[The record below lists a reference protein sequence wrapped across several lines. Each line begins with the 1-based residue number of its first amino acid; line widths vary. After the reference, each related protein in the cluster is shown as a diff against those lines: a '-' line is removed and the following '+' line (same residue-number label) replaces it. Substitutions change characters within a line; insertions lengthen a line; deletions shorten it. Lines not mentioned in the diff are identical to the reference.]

1 MHVFVVEGLKG
12 VFFGVKGSATND
24 CL

>member
-1 MHVFVVEGLKG
+1 MHVFVVEGLKEA
-12 VFFGVKGSATND
+12 FFGVKGSATND